1 MESVLESVEKCLA
14 GGNHRAAAINSCW
27 WPKRAA
33 DTPSSVLQLHPAA
46 PPGQTLRFQL
56 QRAKNLLLL
65 HLYTHQHTHTH
76 NNTHSK
82 RSVSKVKIIF
92 IYSIVSKILRN
103 INITK
108 LNTFCV

>member
-1 MESVLESVEKCLA
+1 MASGGFRGRTVESVLESVEKCLA

-46 PPGQTLRFQL
+46 PPGQTVGFQL

-65 HLYTHQHTHTH
+65 HLYTHTH
-76 NNTHSK
+76 NNTHTNTHTHQHTHNK

-92 IYSIVSKILRN
+92 IP
-103 INITK
+103 
-108 LNTFCV
+108 